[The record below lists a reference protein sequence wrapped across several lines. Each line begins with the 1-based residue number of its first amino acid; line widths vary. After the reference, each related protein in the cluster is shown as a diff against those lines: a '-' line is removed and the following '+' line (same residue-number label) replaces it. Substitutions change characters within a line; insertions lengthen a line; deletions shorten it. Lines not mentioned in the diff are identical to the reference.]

1 MEAQRLLQ
9 SPGLV
14 SVECFWLQV
23 TKHCRNLLSPRKE
36 VSEAEQFPWRLIQN
50 LDNIIKGPVALPAPS
65 LAHSASALLSDWLG
79 GRQLQVVSYLGPATS
94 GEEERASFLGVSPWR
109 RRLSP
114 TTSQQTSPISVRLC
128 WLQTPENCSD
138 LSQ

>member
-9 SPGLV
+9 SPGLL

-23 TKHCRNLLSPRKE
+23 TKHCRNLLPPRKE

-65 LAHSASALLSDWLG
+65 LAHSALALFSDWLG
-79 GRQLQVVSYLGPATS
+79 EDDSCKWCHICTRQHLVRKRGHLSLSSPP
-94 GEEERASFLGVSPWR
+94 GEGDFPPQPLS
-109 RRLSP
+109 RLP
-114 TTSQQTSPISVRLC
+114 
-128 WLQTPENCSD
+128 
-138 LSQ
+138 LSQSGYAGYRHLKIAVT